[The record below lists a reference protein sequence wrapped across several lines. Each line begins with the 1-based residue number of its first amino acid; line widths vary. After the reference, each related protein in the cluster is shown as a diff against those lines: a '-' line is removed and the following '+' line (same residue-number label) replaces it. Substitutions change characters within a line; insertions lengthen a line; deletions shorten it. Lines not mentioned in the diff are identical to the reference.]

1 MTGRET
7 PRPLRPAI
15 VPAGRRWIP
24 TAAAIAAALAL
35 AGVLRQ
41 PAPAAQGPAPAP
53 PFAAAA
59 IAARESRLTDRFQL
73 AGPATVRLLDGAP
86 QVLRYDAR
94 ISDRPGWQEWQLVQ
108 SRWQPTPGSWRH
120 HPLFSAAGLHDPP
133 VTALSTSGR
142 TLAVVDQPPIGDR
155 AASAGRVMLLPQGT
169 TLPGSF
175 TAAGWH
181 VDALAVV
188 DGLPGQ
194 SRLLGLVE
202 EQDRAD
208 HGGAYRWRLV
218 RYGLDGRWSTLG
230 SGPIRPLVEIGP
242 QVGVAYTATRIVVT
256 WRQPAEDEDDIGSTA
271 GAYLEGG
278 RWHAIHQP
286 GEGIVVDG
294 PAGGSP
300 LVATATG
307 AVHAVL
313 RHVTDGR
320 LQPVVLAG
328 GRWQPD
334 GSPLG
339 PPAGSSATCA
349 TAATDRGVEVAAL
362 TQLHGVTSLTLY
374 GREGASWRR
383 LASVRDPGRRAQP
396 AILPGGCLIS
406 PGGGRVLYL
415 RLRPAATGAGR
426 EQLLLAS
433 AGR

>member
-1 MTGRET
+1 VTGRDT

-15 VPAGRRWIP
+15 VLAGRRWIL
-24 TAAAIAAALAL
+24 TAAAIAGALAL
-35 AGVLRQ
+35 AGAVRQ
-41 PAPAAQGPAPAP
+41 HAPAAEGPAPAP
-53 PFAAAA
+53 PFATAA

-73 AGPATVRLLDGAP
+73 AGPAAVRLLDGTP

-94 ISDRPGWQEWQLVQ
+94 VSDRPGWQEWQMVR
-108 SRWQPTPGSWRH
+108 SAWQPTPGRWRD

-155 AASAGRVMLLPQGT
+155 AASVGRVMLLPQAT

-175 TAAGWH
+175 TVAGWH

-202 EQDRAD
+202 EQNRAD

-242 QVGVAYTATRIVVT
+242 QVGVAYAATRIVVT

-271 GAYLEGG
+271 GAYLEDG
-278 RWHAIHQP
+278 RWHAIQQP
-286 GEGIVVDG
+286 GEGIVVDE
-294 PAGGSP
+294 PPGGSS
-300 LVATATG
+300 LVSTPTG
-307 AVHAVL
+307 AVHVVL

-320 LQPVVLAG
+320 LQPAVLAG
-328 GRWQPD
+328 DRWRPN

-339 PPAGSSATCA
+339 PPAGSSAACA
-349 TAATDRGVEVAAL
+349 MAATDRGVEVAAL
-362 TQLHGVTSLTLY
+362 TQLHGETSLALY
-374 GREGASWRR
+374 GLEGASWRR
-383 LASVRDPGRRAQP
+383 LASVRDPGPRAQP

-406 PGGGRVLYL
+406 PGGGRVFYL
-415 RLRPAATGAGR
+415 RLGPAAAGDH
-426 EQLLLAS
+426 EQLMLAS
-433 AGR
+433 AAGR